1 VARARLA
8 AALLGAVVALG
19 TAPLTA
25 RDGDSRAQA
34 ATLASQLM
42 SPFCPGRLLTDCTSP
57 QAFDLREAIAGR
69 LAAGE
74 SVDAV
79 RADLLRQYGD
89 AILGAPRAEGVG
101 VLAWI
106 LPALLG
112 AVTLAGVAW
121 KVAQATR
128 LAVTA
133 GPAVATAGATAGD
146 TALFAQLDDEL
157 RQLD

>member
-8 AALLGAVVALG
+8 AALLAAVVALG

-25 RDGDSRAQA
+25 QDGDSRAQA

-42 SPFCPGRLLTDCTSP
+42 SPFCPGRLLVDCTSS
-57 QAFDLREAIAGR
+57 QAFDLRAAIAGR

-79 RADLLRQYGD
+79 RADLVRQYGD
-89 AILGAPRAEGVG
+89 GILGAPPAKGVG
-101 VLAWI
+101 LLVWA

-112 AVTLAGVAW
+112 VLTLAGVVW
-121 KVAQATR
+121 KVMRATR
-128 LAVTA
+128 QTVAPALAT
-133 GPAVATAGATAGD
+133 ATAGEAGLL
-146 TALFAQLDDEL
+146 ARLDDEL
-157 RQLD
+157 HALD